1 LVWQANHGNNRPI
14 ERVSG
19 FLCKWLQRPQRIDT
33 IFREMK
39 IDLIPGAKPIKKW
52 PYKLAH
58 KYKPIV
64 QKEIEAMLAADIIYP
79 IEKTEWANPMVM
91 QPKNHDPNKLIICV
105 DLQRI
110 NKLIVTDPFST
121 PFVDNIINE
130 VVGHEC
136 YSFTEGFSG

>member
-1 LVWQANHGNNRPI
+1 
-14 ERVSG
+14 
-19 FLCKWLQRPQRIDT
+19 
-33 IFREMK
+33 
-39 IDLIPGAKPIKKW
+39 
-52 PYKLAH
+52 LAH

-91 QPKNHDPNKLIICV
+91 QPKSHDPNKLIICV